1 MAEKNWEPSLQ
12 RFQSFLDLLQSS
24 LQPATEEL
32 EGEITPEQWNYVII
46 QIRKSLVRCKISN
59 NYYSKKFIFKFIHF
73 IQIFLILFL

>member
-59 NYYSKKFIFKFIHF
+59 NYYSKKLYLKFSILFKFF
-73 IQIFLILFL
+73 